1 MPKLFISQEWVD
13 VSNMDDKVQLDGD
26 RMVIKA
32 DGKAYQLQPAV
43 RFLMVEGGDGDPH
56 QLLGK
61 VKTTAQLE
69 ALGAESM
76 AESVLLGDTAYRVQ
90 PGFSA
95 LYTGTDSPVS
105 TSFRG

>member
-1 MPKLFISQEWVD
+1 MPSLFISQEWVD
-13 VSNMDDKVQLDGD
+13 VSNMEDKVTLDGQQ
-26 RMVIKA
+26 MVIKA
-32 DGKAYQLQPAV
+32 DGKGYQLTAAV
-43 RFLMVEGGDGDPH
+43 RFLKVEGGDSDPH

-61 VKTTAQLE
+61 VKTTKALE
-69 ALGAESM
+69 ALGAETM

-105 TSFRG
+105 AAFK